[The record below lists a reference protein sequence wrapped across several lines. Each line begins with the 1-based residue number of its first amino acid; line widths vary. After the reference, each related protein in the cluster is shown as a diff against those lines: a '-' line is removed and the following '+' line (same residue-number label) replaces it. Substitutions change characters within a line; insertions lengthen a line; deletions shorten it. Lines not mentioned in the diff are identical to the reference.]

1 MDYFPEYTNIL
12 INEIL
17 QMQNIHNII
26 HNIHNTAKGMSGFNQ
41 TGAGVQK
48 INSNSR
54 GPVLTHR
61 DRRPGQ
67 TAG

>member
-41 TGAGVQK
+41 TRGRSEK
-48 INSNSR
+48 ISSNSR

-61 DRRPGQ
+61 DRRPGH

>member
-41 TGAGVQK
+41 T
-48 INSNSR
+48 R
-54 GPVLTHR
+54 GR
-61 DRRPGQ
+61 S
-67 TAG
+67 AKN